1 MLWANLING
10 QNFKNILIYV
20 SECLHVYTSPLLS
33 ISATKFPEV
42 LSRAIRGVALTNYNW
57 ICILKKNQSYR
68 AWLFLGVGVVVKS
81 FMQRSNLR
89 KVADST
95 EEYLNKFR
103 RPFPV
108 LSRIINYWKE
118 RNIWDSCT
126 LYYLNYGS
134 LNSTSFTLKISIPA
148 AFVAFAVE

>member
-1 MLWANLING
+1 MGKTSRISLYMY
-10 QNFKNILIYV
+10 QNVCI
-20 SECLHVYTSPLLS
+20 VYTSLLLS
-33 ISATKFPEV
+33 LSATKFPEV

-68 AWLFLGVGVVVKS
+68 AWFFLGVGEGFKS

-95 EEYLNKFR
+95 EEYLNRFR

>member
-1 MLWANLING
+1 MGKTSRISLYMY
-10 QNFKNILIYV
+10 QNVCMYKHL
-20 SECLHVYTSPLLS
+20 
-33 ISATKFPEV
+33 SATKFPEV

-68 AWLFLGVGVVVKS
+68 AWFFFRGGGVKS

-95 EEYLNKFR
+95 EEYLNRFR

-118 RNIWDSCT
+118 INIWDSCT

>member
-1 MLWANLING
+1 
-10 QNFKNILIYV
+10 
-20 SECLHVYTSPLLS
+20 
-33 ISATKFPEV
+33 
-42 LSRAIRGVALTNYNW
+42 
-57 ICILKKNQSYR
+57 
-68 AWLFLGVGVVVKS
+68 
-81 FMQRSNLR
+81 MQRSNLR

>member
-1 MLWANLING
+1 MGKTSRISLYMYQNVCMYIHLYFCLYQQQSSPKFYLGLWEELHWQI
-10 QNFKNILIYV
+10 IIEYV
-20 SECLHVYTSPLLS
+20 SLKR
-33 ISATKFPEV
+33 TKVIEHDF
-42 LSRAIRGVALTNYNW
+42 
-57 ICILKKNQSYR
+57 
-68 AWLFLGVGVVVKS
+68 FLGVGEGFKS

-95 EEYLNKFR
+95 EEYLNRFR

-118 RNIWDSCT
+118 INIWDSCT

-134 LNSTSFTLKISIPA
+134 LNSTSFTQKISIPA